1 MVIEYSSNNIGST
14 QEQLKQSRT
23 EGLQLQFDDEQGA
36 EMVNRKEER
45 KKENDC
51 WSVMLLSREN
61 GWQKCKRCAAVR
73 DINHERKIDEE
84 VRLFVERELED

>member
-1 MVIEYSSNNIGST
+1 MMVIEYSSNNIGST

-51 WSVMLLSREN
+51 
-61 GWQKCKRCAAVR
+61 
-73 DINHERKIDEE
+73 
-84 VRLFVERELED
+84 